1 MKAYVVE
8 DKYDDEGIQVL
19 AYSPDASG
27 AKNAAKSTECLCDSD
42 WVDLRARRAKYADD
56 TDHLNERE
64 RICFQLANGWWY
76 EIGDERWDEENWRD
90 FLGKLTKIEQNRVKN
105 ALKGMGGG

>member
-8 DKYDDEGIQVL
+8 DKYDDEGRQALV
-19 AYSPDASG
+19 YSLDAAG
-27 AKNAAKSTECLCDSD
+27 AKNAAKSTEALCDSD

-56 TDHLNERE
+56 TEHLNERE

-76 EIGDERWDEENWRD
+76 EIGDDRWDEETWED
-90 FLGKLTKIEQNRVKN
+90 FLNKLTPKEQANVKK
-105 ALKGMGGG
+105 ALGAVR